1 MVTTTVDKLSET
13 RVKLT
18 IAVSPEELKPS
29 LQQAYKQ
36 IAEQVSI
43 PGFRKGKVPPPI
55 IDQRVG
61 REAVIEQ
68 AVNDGM
74 NDFFQQAVRAE
85 DLKPIGQPS
94 ADVSEWPNAD
104 LTSDLQVTVEVD
116 VRPDVQLPKWD
127 GLELTVDAI
136 EVPEADVDEELERL
150 RGRFGT
156 LVTVDRPA
164 KSGDLV
170 TISLQ
175 ASLDGAVVDSATD
188 VTYEVGS
195 GDLLDGID
203 EALDALSAG
212 EETTFRSSL
221 LGGDHEGREAE
232 IVLTLSAVKERE
244 LPELDDEFAQ
254 IASPFD
260 TVDELRANLREQLE
274 AQRKQVQA
282 NEARTKAID
291 ALLAA
296 VEVPVP
302 ENLIEEEVRSH
313 LESEG
318 KPQDDPHGDEVREAA
333 IRNFKSGVLLD
344 QIVEQEDLK
353 VNQDELSDYVVR
365 SAQQYGMDPNEY
377 IRLLDQ
383 QGQLPLALADIA
395 RTKAATLVVSK
406 ATVIDSN
413 KKQVDLS
420 EWTEDVLHHSHD
432 HGDHDGH
439 DHGDHEGHDHETD
452 AEPAKA

>member
-18 IAVSPEELKPS
+18 IAVTPEELKPS

-43 PGFRKGKVPPPI
+43 PGFRRGKVPPPI

-85 DLKPIGQPS
+85 DLRPIGQPS

-221 LGGDHEGREAE
+221 LGGDHEGQEAE

-406 ATVIDSN
+406 ATVTDSN
-413 KKQVDLS
+413 KKKVDLS